1 MKINVSENAI
11 LYDLLFNFSWCG
23 PCKVLTP
30 TLEEVM
36 NLYDGKADL
45 VKVDVDDL
53 QDLAMDYGVRIAHF
67 LLFGF

>member
-1 MKINVSENAI
+1 
-11 LYDLLFNFSWCG
+11 
-23 PCKVLTP
+23 
-30 TLEEVM
+30 M